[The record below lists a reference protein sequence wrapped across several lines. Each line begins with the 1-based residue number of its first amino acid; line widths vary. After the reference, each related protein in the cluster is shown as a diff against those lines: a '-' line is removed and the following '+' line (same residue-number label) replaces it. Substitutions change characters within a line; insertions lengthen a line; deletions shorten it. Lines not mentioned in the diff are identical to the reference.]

1 MPTACF
7 HCLLIKYSTGRL
19 DRSVFPRRARKQNL
33 RIQKD
38 FYFSIIPSSFD
49 RSLLNESIV
58 ASSSSNF
65 EPSRYLLRINRA
77 IEILRDIAFP
87 TFVNNQL
94 DHFVSREMH
103 SFLFFHYSFQRKYN
117 FILFYKIT

>member
-19 DRSVFPRRARKQNL
+19 DRSVFARTARKQNL
-33 RIQKD
+33 RIRKD

-49 RSLLNESIV
+49 RSLLNESIVEIV

-94 DHFVSREMH
+94 DHFVS
-103 SFLFFHYSFQRKYN
+103 
-117 FILFYKIT
+117 